1 LLLDSIKK
9 SLRITHGALNDE
21 IEDVIDAARSD
32 LKLSGIS
39 SVKADAET
47 DIDPLIKRAITVY
60 VKANFGSDNPDADRL
75 QKSYD
80 LLKNHL
86 TLAGDYIGTGDVIE

>member
-1 LLLDSIKK
+1 LLLDSIKLR
-9 SLRITHGALNDE
+9 LRITHDALNDE
-21 IEDVIDAARSD
+21 INDLIEEARED

-39 SVKADAET
+39 DLKADAET

-60 VKANFGSDNPDADRL
+60 VQANFGTENPNAERL

-86 TLAGDYIGTGDVIE
+86 TLAGDYIG